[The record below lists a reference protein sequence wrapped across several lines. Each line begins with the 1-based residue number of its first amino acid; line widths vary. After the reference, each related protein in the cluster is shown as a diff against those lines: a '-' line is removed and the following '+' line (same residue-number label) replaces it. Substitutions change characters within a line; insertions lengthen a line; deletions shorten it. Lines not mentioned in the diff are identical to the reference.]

1 MQNSRLDSSLLALP
15 ASATRGLVRHREGLD
30 NWLNDQARFV
40 EFLDFLA
47 WADGSSPAV
56 LQESALLKNNTPARS
71 SDTQATGYHT
81 PPATEPRVIEPPKDA
96 PRAKVEEVTPTP
108 TATPLRTNSTPLTT
122 LAWKELSEQDKAW
135 IHQQLHTAQLPKQ
148 LLQELGTWQGL
159 GSTQSLA
166 PLEGLRGEPQSND
179 PTPAQA
185 SARTKA
191 LLANVQHWLEQAE
204 KTKRPIRVDVNAHTS
219 LILAIHNGK
228 VSATFNTVD
237 SGGFASLSQQ
247 VQGLKETLRQKNLPV
262 EDVLAKEDDGERRR
276 RQRRQALQEYWQ
288 RSASL

>member
-1 MQNSRLDSSLLALP
+1 MQNSRLDSSLLTPL
-15 ASATRGLVRHREGLD
+15 ASATLGLARQREGMG

-40 EFLDFLA
+40 QFLDFLA
-47 WADGSSPAV
+47 WADGSSPTPTQEATPAQGNSP
-56 LQESALLKNNTPARS
+56 LRPKEIESATARTLPS
-71 SDTQATGYHT
+71 AE
-81 PPATEPRVIEPPKDA
+81 ARVAEAPKES
-96 PRAKVEEVTPTP
+96 PRAKVEEAPAPVATPTRP
-108 TATPLRTNSTPLTT
+108 TQPPLTT

-135 IHQQLHTAQLPKQ
+135 IHQQLHTAQLSKQ

-159 GSTQSLA
+159 GSTRSLA
-166 PLEGLRGEPQSND
+166 PLEGLMGDTQSND

-204 KTKRPIRVDVNAHTS
+204 KTKRPIRVDVNSQTS

-237 SGGFASLSQQ
+237 AGGFASLSQQ

-288 RSASL
+288 TSASS